1 MKILEVKSILWH
13 AELLR
18 HGFESV
24 KHLVIAVMFQVIMG
38 PVMKIIINLNFF
50 NDVYR
55 ERELPLD
62 MTYSYYTYF
71 GKGS

>member
-1 MKILEVKSILWH
+1 MGNPN
-13 AELLR
+13 AELLLR

-62 MTYSYYTYF
+62 MTYSYIHILARDPKARF
-71 GKGS
+71 HF